1 MIKNKGGRPRLFEDT
16 PEDIARWDKLMEGY
30 IKSVT
35 YKKNVIVNIDTGE
48 KDKKGNIVYR
58 DEYLTDEEGN
68 KVQELAFHTIPS
80 FLGLVNYM
88 GIGKDAI
95 IEYSKKPKFS
105 ESYKEVMDIIQQYT
119 ADLLQTKS
127 NVAGVI
133 FTLKNNFG
141 WQDKKEVEVTSKSK
155 LEDFFND

>member
-1 MIKNKGGRPRLFEDT
+1 MVKNKGGRPRLFEDT
-16 PEDIARWDKLMEGY
+16 PEDIEKWNNLMQGY

-35 YKKNVIVNIDTGE
+35 YKKDVVVTVDKVNS
-48 KDKKGNIVYR
+48 KGKVVEVR
-58 DEYLTDEEGN
+58 ELLLDDEGN
-68 KVQELAFHTIPS
+68 PIQELAFFAIPS

-88 GIGKDAI
+88 GIGKDAV

-119 ADLLQTKS
+119 ADLLQTKN

-141 WQDKKEVEVTSKSK
+141 WQDKKELEVTSKSK